1 MKGYSRGHK
10 GDWWWNEEVQRKV
23 KAKKVA
29 YIKPVRSTDEEEK
42 RTFTVAKI
50 AAFERLYEDLGGK
63 GGDRKL
69 YNLDKSRER
78 KARDLDQVR
87 YIKDGDCKV
96 LVEEVCIRSK
106 WHEYFYR
113 LLNEGGGKDIVL
125 GELENSG
132 SQRDFRYYRRIRS
145 DEVEGAMQK
154 MSRGK
159 ATGPDE
165 IPVEFWK
172 EVGRAGLKWLTC
184 LFNVIFKTKKMHGDW
199 RWSLMVPLYKNKGD
213 IQEFWERVVERRM
226 RRSVAISENQ
236 LEFMSGR
243 STTEVIH
250 LVRRLV
256 EKHRERKKDLHMIS
270 IDLEKAYDKVP
281 IEVLWRCMEAS
292 GVPIAYIRVIKDM
305 CEGVKTQIRTAKGDS
320 DHFPVEMGCADP
332 THTRALP
339 WCMLYAYDIVIDET
353 RGGVNARLG
362 VWIQKLESKGFKLTR
377 SKIEYLKCKF
387 SDGLHEEGVE
397 VKISTQVIPKR
408 DSFKYLGAIIQG
420 NEEINE
426 NVTYWSRVNEMEARL
441 RGFV

>member
-213 IQEFWERVVERRM
+213 IQE
-226 RRSVAISENQ
+226 
-236 LEFMSGR
+236 L
-243 STTEVIH
+243 
-250 LVRRLV
+250 
-256 EKHRERKKDLHMIS
+256 
-270 IDLEKAYDKVP
+270 
-281 IEVLWRCMEAS
+281 
-292 GVPIAYIRVIKDM
+292 
-305 CEGVKTQIRTAKGDS
+305 
-320 DHFPVEMGCADP
+320 
-332 THTRALP
+332 
-339 WCMLYAYDIVIDET
+339 IDET